1 MWEYY
6 VAFQMRASEELTP
19 QLSSAPCTPAPGR
32 RIIIIRCDN
41 QVSPANLF
49 VSFDRVVPPA
59 PSEPTIAPRR
69 NSSSSLNADS
79 SSSDSSAPPKRKWN
93 ILKSVFGV
101 SASKSSDTQ
110 SSSSSFDESEISDAQ
125 PNTGKCLDTHPPRSQ
140 AGTGEPV
147 RPKTAHQPFFFKFS
161 LEWMDRPQWPTKNRR
176 LLPPALP
183 SASQLH
189 LQKLR
194 QSKANKTEYDTTAE
208 NAPGDETKEE
218 TKTGENATD
227 EQAQASTPVPP
238 PKEPPGLYHVPKA
251 AANDKVVASKYV
263 GRSLSEWAL
272 IVIECDSFFARRR
285 DEGVPCDR
293 MVETP
298 TLGVESFRK

>member
-59 PSEPTIAPRR
+59 PSEPAMAPRR
-69 NSSSSLNADS
+69 NSNSSLNADS
-79 SSSDSSAPPKRKWN
+79 SSSDSSAAPKRKWN

-101 SASKSSDTQ
+101 STSKSSDTQ
-110 SSSSSFDESEISDAQ
+110 SLSSSFDESETSDAQ
-125 PNTGKCLDTHPPRSQ
+125 PNTGKCLDPHPPRSQ

-147 RPKTAHQPFFFKFS
+147 HPKTAHQPFFFKFS

-194 QSKANKTEYDTTAE
+194 QSKANKTEYDTASE

-218 TKTGENATD
+218 TETGENATD
-227 EQAQASTPVPP
+227 EQAQASTPAPP

-251 AANDKVVASKYV
+251 AANDKVVASQHV

-298 TLGVESFRK
+298 TLGVEGFRK

>member
-1 MWEYY
+1 M
-6 VAFQMRASEELTP
+6 AFQMRATEELTP

-49 VSFDRVVPPA
+49 VSFDRVVPSA
-59 PSEPTIAPRR
+59 PSEPATTPRR
-69 NSSSSLNADS
+69 NSSSPLTSDS
-79 SSSDSSAPPKRKWN
+79 SSSDPPAPPKRKWN

-101 SASKSSDTQ
+101 SNSKSSDTQ
-110 SSSSSFDESEISDAQ
+110 SMNSSSDESETSDIQ
-125 PNTGKCLDTHPPRSQ
+125 TNTGKCQDVHPQRPQTS
-140 AGTGEPV
+140 TGEPA

-176 LLPPALP
+176 LLPPSLP
-183 SASQLH
+183 SASQIH

-194 QSKANKTEYDTTAE
+194 QSKANKTEYDTASENSPGAE
-208 NAPGDETKEE
+208 AED
-218 TKTGENATD
+218 TKTGDSTTD
-227 EQAQASTPVPP
+227 EQAQASTPTPAAPP
-238 PKEPPGLYHVPKA
+238 AKEPPGLYHVPKA
-251 AANDKVVASKYV
+251 AACDTVVASKHV
-263 GRSLSEWAL
+263 GRALSEWAL
-272 IVIECDSFFARRR
+272 IVIECDSFFSRRR

>member
-59 PSEPTIAPRR
+59 PSEPAMAPRR

-194 QSKANKTEYDTTAE
+194 QSKANKTEYDTASE
-208 NAPGDETKEE
+208 NAPGDEAKEE

-227 EQAQASTPVPP
+227 EQAQTSAPAPP
-238 PKEPPGLYHVPKA
+238 AKDPPGLYHVPKA
-251 AANDKVVASKYV
+251 AANDKVVASKHV

>member
-1 MWEYY
+1 M
-6 VAFQMRASEELTP
+6 AFQMRASEELTP

-110 SSSSSFDESEISDAQ
+110 SSSTNSDESDTSDVQ
-125 PNTGKCLDTHPPRSQ
+125 TNTGKCLDTHPPRSQ

-251 AANDKVVASKYV
+251 AANDKVVASKHV